1 MRNSDRLS
9 VISNQGNQ
17 KIRLLEV
24 EGMRVRIEDKEVVGG
39 VSLKIGKGEIVAL
52 MGPNG
57 SGKSSL
63 AKALMGSREY
73 EAGGEVWWYGPDLSG
88 LSKPSLVK
96 DSQTVLQTA
105 EGSVPSEER
114 VRLSH
119 SFLSASKNDLLK
131 LEMHERARLGLFLA
145 WQNPPA
151 IEGVK
156 VFNLVKESLHARGM
170 EVKSMVELKK
180 RLQKTLARV
189 GLSKEFWNREVNVGM
204 SGGEKK
210 RLLLALMLML
220 EPKLVI
226 LDEIDSGLDVDS
238 LKIAGEVVREM
249 REKGVGFLIIT
260 HYGRFLEYVE
270 VDRVV
275 VMKEGKVM
283 KEGGREIVGEIE
295 ARGFGKNSV
304 R

>member
-1 MRNSDRLS
+1 MGSR
-9 VISNQGNQ
+9 GY
-17 KIRLLEV
+17 
-24 EGMRVRIEDKEVVGG
+24 EVVGG
-39 VSLKIGKGEIVAL
+39 KIDFLGE
-52 MGPNG
+52 
-57 SGKSSL
+57 
-63 AKALMGSREY
+63 
-73 EAGGEVWWYGPDLSG
+73 
-88 LSKPSLVK
+88 
-96 DSQTVLQTA
+96 
-105 EGSVPSEER
+105 
-114 VRLSH
+114 
-119 SFLSASKNDLLK
+119 DLLAM
-131 LEMHERARLGLFLA
+131 EMYERARLGLFLA

-156 VFNLVKESLHARGM
+156 VFNLVKESLYVRGI

-180 RLQKTLARV
+180 RLQTVLRRV
-189 GLSKEFWNREVNVGM
+189 GLSEEFWNREVNVGM

>member
-1 MRNSDRLS
+1 M
-9 VISNQGNQ
+9 
-17 KIRLLEV
+17 
-24 EGMRVRIEDKEVVGG
+24 
-39 VSLKIGKGEIVAL
+39 
-52 MGPNG
+52 
-57 SGKSSL
+57 
-63 AKALMGSREY
+63 
-73 EAGGEVWWYGPDLSG
+73 
-88 LSKPSLVK
+88 
-96 DSQTVLQTA
+96 
-105 EGSVPSEER
+105 
-114 VRLSH
+114 
-119 SFLSASKNDLLK
+119 
-131 LEMHERARLGLFLA
+131 
-145 WQNPPA
+145 
-151 IEGVK
+151 K

>member
-1 MRNSDRLS
+1 M
-9 VISNQGNQ
+9 
-17 KIRLLEV
+17 LEIKNLQVKV
-24 EGMRVRIEDKEVVGG
+24 EGKEVVRE
-39 VSLKIGKGEIVAL
+39 VSLGVGKGEVVAL

-63 AKALMGSREY
+63 AMSLMGSERY
-73 EAGGEVWWYGPDLSG
+73 EVIEGEVWFNGGNL
-88 LSKPSLVK
+88 
-96 DSQTVLQTA
+96 
-105 EGSVPSEER
+105 
-114 VRLSH
+114 
-119 SFLSASKNDLLK
+119 
-131 LEMHERARLGLFLA
+131 LEMEVYERAREGLFLG

-156 VFNLVKESLHARGM
+156 VFSLVKESLHAHGR
-170 EVKSMVELKK
+170 KINSMVELK
-180 RLQKTLARV
+180 RELQAVLERV

-238 LKIAGEVVREM
+238 LKMAGKVVREM

-275 VMKEGKVM
+275 VMKEGKVVR
-283 KEGGREIVGEIE
+283 EGGREVVEE
-295 ARGFGKNSV
+295 VEERGFESED
-304 R
+304 